1 MKPIVFAEEARGDAL
16 EAYRYYEER
25 QAGLGA
31 RFRDHLDAAL
41 SRIQRS
47 PERYPVVYRSLRRT
61 LVDRFP
67 YLVFYQMAE
76 GSLLVVA
83 VMHARQ
89 NPKTWMSRAPG

>member
-1 MKPIVFAEEARGDAL
+1 VTPIILAEEARRDAL
-16 EAYRYYEER
+16 EAFRYYEER
-25 QAGLGA
+25 QTGLGA
-31 RFRDHLDAAL
+31 RFRDHLDVAI

-47 PERYPVVYRSLRRT
+47 PERYPLVYRNLRRT

-76 GSLLVVA
+76 DSLLVVA